1 MIIDYI
7 PKWRFPKTALGFMW
21 GLRAATVVVLL
32 GIYEFQINEV
42 GTCLL

>member
-1 MIIDYI
+1 MITDYI
-7 PKWRFPKTALGFMW
+7 PKWRFPKTALGFTW